1 MRPATFVPAPAVLVS
16 AAALLVLAAAPA
28 AARAL
33 HTCRAATCTVD
44 APAAGLANIPLR
56 RGWILEEPF
65 FYETAGGSRAAVP
78 TIMLRHGGSGAG
90 IVMNGRQV
98 MASLYLCRDRG
109 ADTICIQRPVTR
121 EGRAMAA
128 ALERWRR

>member
-1 MRPATFVPAPAVLVS
+1 MRSFL
-16 AAALLVLAAAPA
+16 AAALVAFAATPA
-28 AARAL
+28 VAQTL

-56 RGWILEEPF
+56 RGWSVEEPF
-65 FYETAGGSRAAVP
+65 FYETAAGSRAAVP
-78 TIMLRHGGSGAG
+78 TIMFNHESSGAG

-98 MASLYLCRDRG
+98 MASLYACRDRG
-109 ADTICIQRPVTR
+109 ADTICVSRPVTR